1 MKKQIKRILLSL
13 GAVSAILT
21 NSHAIFG
28 VGDVVYDPA
37 AVYQAIEQVTQLKKQ
52 VDLMKKTAAATCGIK
67 NAVKFYSDMKQLT
80 GTMKKFKVTLDDL
93 DIDNPKSQI
102 GQMAQKIFKENQIF
116 DNCNMGCNSS
126 LKTQVC
132 KNKQMRNV
140 GEIATAMVYSDE
152 LDATAKRLKD
162 LGEKLAKS
170 KDLKTSQDIGNAIS
184 LEMAQLELGK
194 SKVEMMAKANAAK
207 CKADED
213 RLEQAAD
220 KESPIY
226 TPSKFH

>member
-1 MKKQIKRILLSL
+1 MKKILLSL
-13 GAVSAILT
+13 GAVSAIIT
-21 NSHAIFG
+21 NSHGFLG
-28 VGDVVYDPA
+28 VGDVVYDPL
-37 AVYQAIEQVTQLKKQ
+37 AVAQAVKQVTALKKQ
-52 VDLMKKTAAATCGIK
+52 VDLMKKTAAATCG
-67 NAVKFYSDMKQLT
+67 VKDTVKLYKDMKQLT
-80 GTMKKFKVTLDDL
+80 AVMEKYKVTLDDL
-93 DIDNPKSQI
+93 DVENPKSQI
-102 GQMAQKIFKENQIF
+102 GQMAQKIFQENQIF

-140 GEIATAMVYSDE
+140 GEIATAMVYADE

-194 SKVEMMAKANAAK
+194 SKVEMMAKANASK

-213 RLEQAAD
+213 RLAQEQAKNIGKAVD
-220 KESPIY
+220 TSGWVN
-226 TPSKFH
+226 